1 MKKLTMR
8 QVRGITGL
16 SQKEFA
22 KKIGMSMASLLR
34 RENGKT
40 KWTLEEVH
48 KVCLAFNIDPGD
60 LALIP

>member
-1 MKKLTMR
+1 MKKLTMK

-22 KKIGMSMASLLR
+22 EKIGLTLSALVR
-34 RENGKT
+34 RESGKT

-48 KVCLAFNIDPGD
+48 KVCLAFDIDPGD

>member
-22 KKIGMSMASLLR
+22 EKIGMTMSALVR
-34 RENGKT
+34 RECGKT

-48 KVCLAFNIDPGD
+48 KVCLAFDIDPGM
-60 LALIP
+60 LSLLP